1 MAFKAKELLNE
12 FLNVQRKP
20 LRDMQPRSLVRW
32 NPLSEGMYK
41 ANFDGV
47 IFSELSL
54 VGIGVVIHD
63 SYRNVIV
70 ALSQKIPLPQSVD
83 LVEAL
88 ASSRAVSFAR
98 ELCISMVE
106 FEGDSQRIVTAI
118 NNETPPKTMF
128 GHVIEEIWILSE
140 AFHKYS
146 FKQVKREGNRLVH
159 SLARRAILFVDLD

>member
-1 MAFKAKELLNE
+1 
-12 FLNVQRKP
+12 
-20 LRDMQPRSLVRW
+20 MQPRSLVRW

-54 VGIGVVIHD
+54 VVIGAVIHD

-70 ALSQKIPLPQSVD
+70 VLSQKIPLPQSVD

-88 ASSRAVSFAR
+88 ASSRVVSFAR

-106 FEGDSQRIVTAI
+106 FEGDSQRIVTTI
-118 NNETPPKTMF
+118 NNQTPPKTMF

-146 FKQVKREGNRLVH
+146 FKQVKREGNQLVH
-159 SLARRAILFVDLD
+159 YLARRAILFVDLD

>member
-1 MAFKAKELLNE
+1 
-12 FLNVQRKP
+12 
-20 LRDMQPRSLVRW
+20 MQPRSLVRW

-54 VGIGVVIHD
+54 VVIGAVIHD

-70 ALSQKIPLPQSVD
+70 VLSQKIPLPQSVD

-106 FEGDSQRIVTAI
+106 FEGNSQRIVTTI
-118 NNETPPKTMF
+118 NNQTPPKTMF
-128 GHVIEEIWILSE
+128 GHVIEEI
-140 AFHKYS
+140 
-146 FKQVKREGNRLVH
+146 
-159 SLARRAILFVDLD
+159 